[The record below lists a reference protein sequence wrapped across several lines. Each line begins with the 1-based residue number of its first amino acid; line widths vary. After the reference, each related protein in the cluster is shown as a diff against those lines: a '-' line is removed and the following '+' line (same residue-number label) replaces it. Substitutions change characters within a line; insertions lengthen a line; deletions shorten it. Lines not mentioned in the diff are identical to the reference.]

1 MGEVFDQEG
10 NLVTQQMI
18 HAERVKLHRDRLEAK
33 RLEFEKALEERCKRD
48 DEVYRNLGVH
58 PQVGEVIY
66 QVGMNVYAIQVGPDG
81 LHANALGRIG

>member
-10 NLVTQQMI
+10 NPVTQQMI
-18 HAERVKLHRDRLEAK
+18 HAERIKLHRDRLEAK
-33 RLEFEKALEERCKRD
+33 RPEFEEALEDRCKRD
-48 DEVYRNLGVH
+48 NEVYRNLGVH

-81 LHANALGRIG
+81 LYANALGRVG